1 MLFRSSEAD
10 EFRAPRKTR
19 KTQVKVVSAFLTRM
33 MTFDQSQP
41 LGGLAGSMPLGAAEE
56 FRRASAKKGA
66 AEAAAAGEGTSS
78 VTGSSFF
85 AASEPSGLLRFCFA
99 LEDEPLDRACEA
111 LAQLG

>member
-1 MLFRSSEAD
+1 MLDAVYVDTLEEESIVGIQ
-10 EFRAPRKTR
+10 PKP
-19 KTQVKVVSAFLTRM
+19 AFL
-33 MTFDQSQP
+33 P
-41 LGGLAGSMPLGAAEE
+41 L
-56 FRRASAKKGA
+56 F
-66 AEAAAAGEGTSS
+66 EAAAAGEGTSS